1 MPIHNGNTNGVR
13 LLSPATAELRRA
25 IWKLCLPHRV
35 VELDI
40 PSNGHIDTYCQ
51 LWRTSSINSRPPII
65 TRVCCEARQVAFEK
79 GGLTWDVI
87 GVDDGPV
94 WWANNSNLTPWFNPT
109 TDIVHLNWFPPYDLD
124 YVSSGNPISFSGQL
138 PKGGVRL
145 SQPISCMLSTTI
157 LKVGASRNSTIFL
170 RAERVVRSV

>member
-25 IWKLCLPHRV
+25 IWKLCLPRRV

-124 YVSSGNPISFSGQL
+124 YVSSGNPISFFL
-138 PKGGVRL
+138 WTAAKGR
-145 SQPISCMLSTTI
+145 
-157 LKVGASRNSTIFL
+157 GASITTDFVHAFDDDLEGTAQS
-170 RAERVVRSV
+170 S